1 MKEFQHEAACLVVGG
16 GDQDDQCMCSKGHI
30 AAENERLGI
39 KPSVKEQM
47 KRVTMEVPQ
56 FLADHLKLWAGT
68 GEIGPGN
75 ELQSIQAWLRNSC
88 GKTMEEVIDT
98 MRKRM
103 TLLMNAAS
111 AIHEGGPEA
120 EDSYGIYSEV
130 SREHMRDKQ
139 EILRLHRELGASRL
153 YAKQGW
159 QRAEAKSKECNEIRM
174 RLANTPSEEEIK
186 SGQLK
191 MMWYDPA
198 TGEDNPK
205 PYYADEYRAYH
216 GKVAWLYNP
225 WTGKA
230 RHPGDIGTDVLGLLI
245 VP

>member
-1 MKEFQHEAACLVVGG
+1 MNEFQHQRSCLTVGG
-16 GDQDDQCMCSKGHI
+16 GDQDDVCQCSEEHI
-30 AAENERLGI
+30 AAENKRLGI
-39 KPSVKEQM
+39 AVEVKTQL

-56 FLADHLKLWAGT
+56 YLADYLKLWSGT
-68 GEIGPGN
+68 GEPGPDN
-75 ELQSIQAWLRNSC
+75 ELQSIQSWLRYSA
-88 GKTMEEVIDT
+88 GKTLQEVVDT

-103 TLLMNAAS
+103 TLLMNVAW
-111 AIHEGGPEA
+111 AINKGGAEA
-120 EDSYGIYSEV
+120 EDSYGVYSEV

-139 EILRLHRELGASRL
+139 EILRLHRELGASKL

-159 QRAEAKSKECNEIRM
+159 ERAEAKARECNEVRARM
-174 RLANTPSEEEIK
+174 ANIDPKVDIK
-186 SGQLK
+186 SEQAK

-198 TGEDNPK
+198 TGADHPK

-216 GKVAWLYNP
+216 GHVAWLYNP
-225 WTGKA
+225 WTGKQ